1 MLKSLLLGVSIVA
14 LAGIATAS
22 AQQPPAGIK
31 RTPLQKIEF
40 PDGYHTVT
48 GIAEIEPGG
57 AAGRH
62 THPGLPA
69 SGESFLPPPRRCPER
84 WSGGSIDLK
93 TPSLL
98 PRRCPPD
105 CSCSVVT
112 PAHRLLRG
120 RSYGTVAAV
129 CRDF

>member
-48 GIAEIEPGG
+48 GIAEIAPGLPDLAADPRDVVTGTLLKTLGG
-57 AAGRH
+57 AA
-62 THPGLPA
+62 
-69 SGESFLPPPRRCPER
+69 F
-84 WSGGSIDLK
+84 D
-93 TPSLL
+93 
-98 PRRCPPD
+98 
-105 CSCSVVT
+105 
-112 PAHRLLRG
+112 
-120 RSYGTVAAV
+120 
-129 CRDF
+129 